1 MYLIESN
8 LKADIKKVHYLK
20 KANVYVFENY
30 LVIEYNE
37 DAIVDF
43 NCIAETYHL
52 LNYYGENKK
61 YFGYISNRI
70 HKYTVNIAD
79 FIKNN
84 SLFQKKYPTAI
95 VIYDDV
101 GLSQYKFEKQLSN
114 CKAIICKS
122 LKEAVTALSPFLT
135 KAC

>member
-30 LVIEYNE
+30 LVI
-37 DAIVDF
+37 D
-43 NCIAETYHL
+43 
-52 LNYYGENKK
+52 
-61 YFGYISNRI
+61 FGYISNRI